1 MTEPAHVAAGS
12 GVVERIES
20 IPIALPVRREWRWRG
35 LDAELGRW
43 VIVRVHTDTGLVGYG
58 EATPLPDWG
67 GDHNSYAGETPA
79 TVQHVVAQL
88 LAPAL
93 AGADPFD
100 IERITERMDDVIKG
114 HTYAK
119 AAIEMALYDLQGK
132 SCGLPVYRL
141 LGGRYRRG
149 VPIAHMIGIMSRE
162 EAIEEA
168 RLARDDGCRAFQ
180 IKGTGELERDMDIV
194 AALRQDLGTG
204 FMLRL
209 DANQGYRRRGVK
221 EAVRSVRML
230 EAAGIDAI
238 EQPTEGLEQMAAV
251 RAAVDVTV
259 IADES
264 CWQPTD
270 VMRVAHAGAADAIS
284 IYVAKAGGLG
294 RARKVATVAE
304 ANGFPCDVNGSLE
317 SGVGNAASV
326 HLATAMPSI
335 SIPAVIPI
343 TAPSGTGSARSAGR
357 YYADDIV
364 SAPFTYEDGLMI
376 APDGPGLGIEID
388 EEKLAAYRVDAR

>member
-1 MTEPAHVAAGS
+1 MSEPADAADRS
-12 GVVERIES
+12 GVVERIET

-35 LDAELGRW
+35 LDAELGQW
-43 VIVRVHTDTGLVGYG
+43 MIIRVHTDTGLVGYG
-58 EATPLPDWG
+58 EATPLADWG
-67 GDHNSYAGETPA
+67 GDFNSYAGETPA
-79 TVQHVVAQL
+79 TVGYVVAKL
-88 LAPAL
+88 LGPAL
-93 AGADPFD
+93 VGANPFD
-100 IERITERMDDVIKG
+100 IERIAERMDDVIKG

-141 LGGRYRRG
+141 LGGCYRRG

-162 EAIEEA
+162 EALEEA
-168 RLARDDGCRAFQ
+168 RIAREDGCRAFQ
-180 IKGTGELERDMDIV
+180 IKGTGELGRDVEII
-194 AALRQDLGTG
+194 AALRQELGAD

-221 EAVRSVRML
+221 EAIRSVRLL

-238 EQPTEGLEQMAAV
+238 EQPTEGLEQMSAI
-251 RAAVDVTV
+251 RSAVDVTV

-270 VMRVAHAGAADAIS
+270 VVRVAQAGAADAIS

-304 ANGFPCDVNGSLE
+304 ANGLPCDVNGSLE

-335 SIPAVIPI
+335 SLPAVIPI
-343 TAPSGTGSARSAGR
+343 TAPSGTGSARAAGR

-364 SAPFTYEDGLMI
+364 TAPFVYEDGLML
-376 APDGPGLGIEID
+376 APEGPGLGVEID
-388 EEKLAAYRVDAR
+388 EEKLAAYRLDTR

>member
-1 MTEPAHVAAGS
+1 MIEPAHVADRS
-12 GVVERIES
+12 GVLERIET

-35 LDAELGRW
+35 LDAELGLW
-43 VIVRVHTDTGLVGYG
+43 VIVRIHTDTGLVGYG
-58 EATPLPDWG
+58 EATPLADWG
-67 GDHNSYAGETPA
+67 GDFNSYAGETPA
-79 TVQHVVAQL
+79 TVRHVVAEL
-88 LAPAL
+88 LGPAL
-93 AGADPFD
+93 VGADPFD
-100 IERITERMDDVIKG
+100 IERIAERMDDVIKG

-132 SCGLPVYRL
+132 RCSLPVYRL

-162 EAIEEA
+162 EALEEA
-168 RLARDDGCRAFQ
+168 RLAREDGCRAFQ
-180 IKGTGELERDMDIV
+180 IKGTGELERDVEIIV
-194 AALRQDLGTG
+194 ALRQELGTD

-221 EAVRSVRML
+221 EAIRSVRMF

-270 VMRVAHAGAADAIS
+270 VVRVAQAGAADAIS
-284 IYVAKAGGLG
+284 IYVAKAGGLA
-294 RARKVATVAE
+294 RARKVATIAE

-335 SIPAVIPI
+335 SLPAVIPV
-343 TAPSGTGSARSAGR
+343 TAPSGTGSARAAGR

-364 SAPFTYEDGLMI
+364 SAPFVYEDGLML
-376 APDGPGLGIEID
+376 APEGPGLGVEID
-388 EEKLAAYRVDAR
+388 EEKLAAYRVDTR

>member
-1 MTEPAHVAAGS
+1 MIEPAHVADGS
-12 GVVERIES
+12 AVVERIET

-35 LDAELGRW
+35 LDAELGQW
-43 VIVRVHTDTGLVGYG
+43 VIVRVYADTGLVGYG
-58 EATPLPDWG
+58 EATPLADWG
-67 GDHNSYAGETPA
+67 GDFNSYAGETPA
-79 TVQHVVAQL
+79 TVGHVVAEL
-88 LAPAL
+88 LGPAL
-93 AGADPFD
+93 VGADPFD
-100 IERITERMDDVIKG
+100 IERIAERMDDVIKG

-162 EAIEEA
+162 EALEEA
-168 RLARDDGCRAFQ
+168 RIAREDGCRAFQ
-180 IKGTGELERDMDIV
+180 IKGTGELERDVEII
-194 AALRQDLGTG
+194 AALRQELGAD

-221 EAVRSVRML
+221 EVIRSVRML

-270 VMRVAHAGAADAIS
+270 VVRVAQAGAADAIS

-294 RARKVATVAE
+294 RARKVATIAE

-335 SIPAVIPI
+335 SLPAVIPI
-343 TAPSGTGSARSAGR
+343 TAPSGTGSARAAGR

-364 SAPFTYEDGLMI
+364 SAPFVYEDGLLL
-376 APDGPGLGIEID
+376 APEGPGLGVEID
-388 EEKLAAYRVDAR
+388 EEKLAAYRVDTR

>member
-1 MTEPAHVAAGS
+1 MLEAADLRGS
-12 GVVERIES
+12 AGAIALIET

-43 VIVRVHTDTGLVGYG
+43 VIVRVHTDIGLIGYG

-67 GDHNSYAGETPA
+67 GDFNSYAGETPA
-79 TVQHVVAQL
+79 TVVHVISEL

-93 AGADPFD
+93 VGADPFD
-100 IERITERMDDVIKG
+100 IERIAEGMDDVIKG

-132 SCGLPVYRL
+132 SVDLPVFRL

-149 VPIAHMIGIMSRE
+149 VPIAHMIGIMTCDEALE
-162 EAIEEA
+162 EAKTA
-168 RLARDDGCRAFQ
+168 HADGCRAFQ
-180 IKGTGELERDMDIV
+180 IKGTGELERDVAVV
-194 AALRQDLGTG
+194 AALREALGDG
-204 FMLRL
+204 IMLRL

-221 EAVRSVRML
+221 EAIRSVREL
-230 EAAGIDAI
+230 ENAGIDAV
-238 EQPTEGLEQMAAV
+238 EQPTEGLEQMAAI
-251 RAAVDVTV
+251 RASVGVTV

-270 VMRVAHAGAADAIS
+270 VVRVAQAGAADAIS

-294 RARKVATVAE
+294 RARKVASIAE
-304 ANGFPCDVNGSLE
+304 AHGFPCDVNGSLE

-326 HLATAMPSI
+326 HLATAMPAI
-335 SIPAVIPI
+335 SLPAVIPI
-343 TAPSGTGSARSAGR
+343 NAPAGAATTR
-357 YYADDIV
+357 AAGLYYADDIV
-364 SAPFTYEDGLMI
+364 TAPFRYEDGLLL
-376 APDGPGLGIEID
+376 APDGAGLGVEID